1 MANNNHEFRPDK
13 TGSGLLSRLYLT
25 RLQRLSAL
33 KWLLYSLVALILSV
47 LQDVLLCEL
56 YVFGATTD
64 LVPCA
69 ILMICILEGADNG
82 SLFALIAALVY
93 LFSGSSPG
101 YHVLVLLPVLGVG
114 ASIFRQ
120 SLLRKSFSAT
130 MLCAGAALILYEL
143 IIFGMALFL
152 NLTHPGR
159 LTVALITWGL
169 SFAVMPLLYPI
180 LVSIGR
186 IGGET
191 WKE

>member
-1 MANNNHEFRPDK
+1 MANKNYEFRPDK
-13 TGSGLLSRLYLT
+13 TGSGLLSRLYMT

-33 KWLLYSLVALILSV
+33 KWLLYSVVVLILSV
-47 LQDVLLCEL
+47 LQDVVLCDL
-56 YVFGATTD
+56 YVYGATTD

-69 ILMICILEGADNG
+69 MLMICILEGAEDG
-82 SLFALIAALVY
+82 SLFCLLTALVY

-130 MLCAGAALILYEL
+130 VLCAGTAQLIYEMA
-143 IIFGMALFL
+143 IFGMALFL
-152 NLTHPGR
+152 NLTHVGR
-159 LTVALITWGL
+159 VHVALITWGL
-169 SFAVMPLLYPI
+169 SLAVMPILYPI
-180 LVSIGR
+180 LVSIGK

>member
-1 MANNNHEFRPDK
+1 MANKNHEFRPDK
-13 TGSGLLSRLYLT
+13 SGSGLLSRLYMT
-25 RLQRLSAL
+25 RLQRLAAL
-33 KWLLYSLVALILSV
+33 KWLLYSLMVLFLSV
-47 LQDVLLCEL
+47 LQDVLLCDL
-56 YVFGATTD
+56 YIWGATTD

-69 ILMICILEGADNG
+69 ILMVCILEGADSG
-82 SLFALIAALVY
+82 SLFTLIAALVY

-130 MLCAGAALILYEL
+130 VLCAGAALLLYEL
-143 IIFGMALFL
+143 VIFGIALFL
-152 NLTHPGR
+152 NLTYPGR
-159 LTVALITWGL
+159 FPVALITWGL

-180 LVSIGR
+180 LVSIGK